1 MVQKIIYAICDA
13 GICINK
19 CQSVIYYFNG
29 QENYKK
35 SVAFASKRKKT
46 LTYTLY
52 INLMYA
58 FQKQIKYY
66 LTNKK
71 N

>member
-35 SVAFASKRKKT
+35 SVAFASKRKKNP
-46 LTYTLY
+46 
-52 INLMYA
+52 NLHSVY
-58 FQKQIKYY
+58 KSNVCIPK
-66 LTNKK
+66 TNKILL